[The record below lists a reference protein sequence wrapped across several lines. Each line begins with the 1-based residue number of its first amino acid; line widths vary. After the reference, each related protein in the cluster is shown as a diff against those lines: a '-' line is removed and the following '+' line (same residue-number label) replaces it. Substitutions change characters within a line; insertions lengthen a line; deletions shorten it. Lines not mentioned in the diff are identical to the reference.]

1 MRRVGA
7 PGLRSRSSAALIE
20 PPHLLCKLIATLR
33 LWPRLGTQRYID
45 DWRAWSAA
53 PTLISNAPG
62 ADLGQG
68 SALGAQ
74 RGLLLRRLLENR
86 NACAAPF
93 FSGLTLIAHAVD
105 LCFHHVIFIYKRL
118 LMATS
123 CP

>member
-1 MRRVGA
+1 VNLTRAEKGSL
-7 PGLRSRSSAALIE
+7 GD
-20 PPHLLCKLIATLR
+20 CTTLR
-33 LWPRLGTQRYID
+33 LWPLLGAKTYID
-45 DWRAWSAA
+45 DWRAWSAD

-68 SALGAQ
+68 SALRAQ

-123 CP
+123 CPRLDTAQRMPR